1 MTLQP
6 IVRKIKKNKK
16 NILKILAVIVAVAGM
31 LVILYVADAPEPG
44 SSTAAQEE
52 DEDRQITY
60 FNGKA
65 YRFKDN
71 VQTVLLIGIDKY
83 LEEINIPEDTN
94 LNTQQADF
102 VVLLIIDNSTRSYK
116 MLQINRDTMVPVRE
130 LGLNGEVLQTVT
142 EQLALSHTYG
152 NGGKES
158 CRNTVKSVESLL
170 FGIDIEH
177 YVAFTMDAIPIIND
191 EAGGVTVLIE
201 DDFSAVDPEL
211 VKGQEITLKGDQSLE
226 YIRARGQMSDPTN
239 IARMGRHRTYM
250 NALLTAAL
258 AKMEAN
264 STWGAKTVGEVWE
277 YLTTDLLTGGI
288 SDMADILA
296 KYERGEI
303 LTIEGETKTTD
314 FVEFY
319 PNEDALK
326 KQVIE
331 LFFEPVSE

>member
-1 MTLQP
+1 MRP

-16 NILKILAVIVAVAGM
+16 NILKILAVVVAVAGM
-31 LVILYVADAPEPG
+31 LVILKLADKPEPG

-65 YRFKDN
+65 YRLKDN
-71 VQTVLLIGIDKY
+71 IQTVLLIGIDKY
-83 LEEINIPEDTN
+83 LEEINLPEDAN
-94 LNTQQADF
+94 VNTQQADF
-102 VVLLIIDNSTRSYK
+102 VVLLIIDNKNRSYK
-116 MLQINRDTMVPVRE
+116 MLQINRDTMVQVRE

-177 YVAFTMDAIPIIND
+177 YIAFTMDAIPVIND
-191 EAGGVTVLIE
+191 EADGVKVLIE
-201 DDFSAVDPEL
+201 DDFSAVNPAF
-211 VKGQEITLKGDQSLE
+211 VKGEEITLMGDQALDF
-226 YIRARGQMSDPTN
+226 IRARGSMSDSSN

-250 NALLTAAL
+250 NALMEAAE
-258 AKMEAN
+258 AKMKAN
-264 STWGAKTVGEVWE
+264 SSWGAKTVAKVWD

-288 SDMADILA
+288 SDLADIMSE
-296 KYERGEI
+296 YERGEI
-303 LTIEGETKTTD
+303 LTIEGQTKTTD
-314 FVEFY
+314 YVEFY
-319 PNEDALK
+319 PNEDALRR
-326 KQVIE
+326 QVID